1 MALRRSRLGELDFGF
16 DDRHGGTQL
25 VAGVGKELPLLLQ
38 CVPLSSLSLTNTVEH
53 VVQRVPQAS
62 DLVFDR

>member
-1 MALRRSRLGELDFGF
+1 
-16 DDRHGGTQL
+16 